1 MMEITIDLTH
11 KSDYRLWYGN
21 FDRLLVELQ
30 ELKIKVNAKDLCD
43 ILNRINNQGI
53 TDVSIEMLSYIRH
66 GKTLPIIL
74 MSTAEKMFL
83 ISYIA
88 KVGKIDLAIC
98 DYPEELSPRA
108 SKLYIDIFSDSNI
121 TVCLKHDCSAFYA
134 LWKGELLC
142 S

>member
-1 MMEITIDLTH
+1 MLEIIFDSTH
-11 KSDYRLWYGN
+11 KSDYQLYYGN
-21 FDRLLVELQ
+21 FDRLLVELR
-30 ELKIKVNAKDLCD
+30 ELKIKINVKDLCD

-53 TDVSIEMLSYIRH
+53 TDVSLEMLFYIRY
-66 GKTLPIIL
+66 GKTLPITL

-88 KVGKIDLAIC
+88 KVGKVDLAIY

-108 SKLYIDIFSDSNI
+108 SKLFVEMFSESNI
-121 TVCLKHDCSAFYA
+121 AVCLKHDCLAFYA